1 MASARP
7 NNGSA
12 SHEAGTAVRTHR
24 KRVEWQLEE
33 PAGAAPAAGG
43 RAIPTPASAFPHGL
57 DGSADTQPPPALSS
71 SLSRSFGAGLPSW
84 LQDLE
89 QRQQQQQPNSPHG
102 GLDGGTEA
110 LLAAR
115 LRGHAAAALPAAQP
129 ALVPALRPAAL
140 HQPPAALRPQEV
152 PAQPGLRPHPQAPQP
167 QAQPQL
173 PASQQRGS
181 PFMLPPQP
189 APQPAGLLVVGA
201 APGASGA
208 LPPPPAPHQIAPP
221 GYLLVPHPHP
231 QPGRQPPM
239 QPPAALIA
247 PALAPQ
253 LAHRAGVPAPQP
265 ASRTGGHGGP
275 PSGQAAPHHRMPHHG
290 HAHHHASQNR
300 QHPPPQLEPGSSGY
314 ATDVEAG
321 GVNGG
326 GGGAGSEVESGGGG
340 RNAAATLMR
349 VGSAPTRGRSGFP
362 RVSSISEIEPHVEEE
377 APRLSS
383 SMLTRAIMIPGG
395 ADRPRTYRVA
405 PAKSQGSQDSVTVV
419 LEGAEEQD
427 AAAGAYGG
435 VGGSVRG
442 GRGLL
447 SGLGYGHAGSN
458 YPSYG
463 SSLPGSGGA
472 AAGILGAGGSAA
484 VPPPSS
490 SFLGGSLLSG
500 LFGGR
505 GGGGA
510 AAAAAA
516 PGGAT
521 PDSSVHGPDS
531 YYGVPEPA
539 SLTAFGSLPTSSSL
553 LRARGLNASAGSILT
568 KATGGLKTQM
578 KKSTSS
584 GNFGSLWPQ
593 PAPPP
598 PPAPAPRAAGAAAA
612 GVPLGAVP
620 GAGAGAAGSGRAPR
634 SSVTGGSGGSSAGTS
649 AGGSGLG
656 FWMRRSATLPH
667 RSSGAGA
674 DGAASGTDGS
684 AHGGNASGRGSGH
697 VAVSVS
703 RQNTEP
709 DLADLAM
716 LATSL
721 PASLGTWS
729 MPRSM
734 ALASSPAHAAAA
746 AGFGSRPLSRA
757 NSTVSAT
764 SAGGGSMFG
773 AASGSISMGYG
784 GAGGAMTLG
793 GGGGSGA
800 GPSTVGPPT
809 YPICLICLE
818 VLAPEEFESGEAI
831 SLQCLCK
838 GEVSLRHRRCA
849 IEWSHHKGD
858 VVCDICK
865 QPIANLPPIP
875 DEVMAAREAARRR
888 RQPAFN
894 TAAEPNLADH
904 IFDCIRATWVTMI
917 ICVLFFDMTVGQA
930 FLVGAIIGVAFAS
943 VTMTIAACARRARAR
958 AAARAVER
966 ATEESRAAER
976 RQQQQQQQQQR
987 GSGGAAAGEA
997 SLTTPLLSG
1006 GNV

>member
-1 MASARP
+1 
-7 NNGSA
+7 
-12 SHEAGTAVRTHR
+12 
-24 KRVEWQLEE
+24 
-33 PAGAAPAAGG
+33 
-43 RAIPTPASAFPHGL
+43 
-57 DGSADTQPPPALSS
+57 
-71 SLSRSFGAGLPSW
+71 
-84 LQDLE
+84 
-89 QRQQQQQPNSPHG
+89 
-102 GLDGGTEA
+102 
-110 LLAAR
+110 
-115 LRGHAAAALPAAQP
+115 
-129 ALVPALRPAAL
+129 
-140 HQPPAALRPQEV
+140 
-152 PAQPGLRPHPQAPQP
+152 
-167 QAQPQL
+167 
-173 PASQQRGS
+173 
-181 PFMLPPQP
+181 
-189 APQPAGLLVVGA
+189 
-201 APGASGA
+201 
-208 LPPPPAPHQIAPP
+208 
-221 GYLLVPHPHP
+221 
-231 QPGRQPPM
+231 
-239 QPPAALIA
+239 
-247 PALAPQ
+247 
-253 LAHRAGVPAPQP
+253 
-265 ASRTGGHGGP
+265 
-275 PSGQAAPHHRMPHHG
+275 MPHHG
-290 HAHHHASQNR
+290 HSHHHHNASQHR
-300 QHPPPQLEPGSSGY
+300 HHQQQPLEPRSSGY
-314 ATDVEAG
+314 VTDAEAG

-326 GGGAGSEVESGGGG
+326 DGGLEVESASGG
-340 RNAAATLMR
+340 RGAAATLMR
-349 VGSAPTRGRSGFP
+349 VGSAPARGRSGLP

-395 ADRPRTYRVA
+395 SDRPRTYRVA

-419 LEGAEEQD
+419 LEGAEEQE

-447 SGLGYGHAGSN
+447 SGLGIGHAGSN

-463 SSLPGSGGA
+463 SSLPGSGGTA
-472 AAGILGAGGSAA
+472 AVVLGAGTGAN
-484 VPPPSS
+484 VPAPSS

-505 GGGGA
+505 GGGGGGSA
-510 AAAAAA
+510 A
-516 PGGAT
+516 GGAAGAAVT

-539 SLTAFGSLPTSSSL
+539 FGSLPTSSAL

-593 PAPPP
+593 PPPPP
-598 PPAPAPRAAGAAAA
+598 PPAAAAQRNAGGGAA
-612 GVPLGAVP
+612 GVPLGAGP
-620 GAGAGAAGSGRAPR
+620 GAGLSGAAGGGRAPR

-656 FWMRRSATLPH
+656 FWMRRSTTLPH
-667 RSSGAGA
+667 RTSGPGA
-674 DGAASGTDGS
+674 DSAASGTDGS
-684 AHGGNASGRGSGH
+684 THGGNASRRGA
-697 VAVSVS
+697 VPVSVS

-734 ALASSPAHAAAA
+734 ALATSPAHAAAGF
-746 AGFGSRPLSRA
+746 AGRPLSRA

-764 SAGGGSMFG
+764 SAGAGSMFG
-773 AASGSISMGYG
+773 AGSGSLSMGHG
-784 GAGGAMTLG
+784 GGGGGMGL

-800 GPSTVGPPT
+800 GPSTMGPPT

-818 VLAPEEFESGEAI
+818 VLTPEEFESGEAI

-849 IEWSHHKGD
+849 IEWSH
-858 VVCDICK
+858 
-865 QPIANLPPIP
+865 
-875 DEVMAAREAARRR
+875 
-888 RQPAFN
+888 AF
-894 TAAEPNLADH
+894 
-904 IFDCIRATWVTMI
+904 M
-917 ICVLFFDMTVGQA
+917 
-930 FLVGAIIGVAFAS
+930 VGAIIGVAFAT

-976 RQQQQQQQQQR
+976 RQQQQQQQQQQHR
-987 GSGGAAAGEA
+987 GGTGDGGAAGEP
-997 SLTTPLLSG
+997 SLTTPLLSE
-1006 GNV
+1006 NV